1 MMTSPYFS
9 ASEHAA
15 LADFTGQSM
24 NQSATENIQIMR
36 DKLHELHLS
45 LHRRMRD
52 QNWDLHPHWEKQL
65 LIAPRSAAVNTVATA
80 TSMRGLTLSYL
91 RSKEHATLVERLTG
105 REGAGSHLTLD
116 SNRHPVIEIRL
127 TPEHLAVE
135 LVLSP
140 SAWWDQRNLIGK
152 VSVARHRETLRG
164 LLQRMNG
171 DFFFGF
177 WEGEALSEQHLTN
190 RQLLRGNILDEWM
203 STFADGQDWLRVG
216 AWYTP
221 EDEHLTTDR
230 IVSELVTRIGALYN
244 LYIFTLWTSN
254 NNFQTFYRG
263 HGTTRV
269 SSGREL

>member
-1 MMTSPYFS
+1 MMSSAYFT
-9 ASEHAA
+9 AADHAA
-15 LADFTGQSM
+15 LAEYPHGAGQPVSE
-24 NQSATENIQIMR
+24 AIQIVH
-36 DKLHELHLS
+36 DKLYELHIS

-52 QNWDLHPHWEKQL
+52 QNWDLHPHWDRQH
-65 LIAPRSAAVNTVATA
+65 LIVPRSAALNAATQDA
-80 TSMRGLTLSYL
+80 TMRGLTLSYL
-91 RSKEHATLVERLTG
+91 RSKEHAQLVERLTG

-116 SNRHPVIEIRL
+116 SNRHPVIEVRV
-127 TPEHLAVE
+127 TPENLVVE

-177 WEGEALSEQHLTN
+177 WEGVTLSEQHLTN
-190 RQLLRGNILDEWM
+190 RQLLRGNVFDEWM

-216 AWYTP
+216 VWYVP
-221 EDEHLTTDR
+221 EEEHLRTER

-244 LYIFTLWTSN
+244 LYNFTLWTSN

-263 HGTTRV
+263 HGSARM
-269 SSGREL
+269 SSGREF